1 MEPPTPPEKI
11 FPFLRLPLELRQH
24 IYSFVLPAS
33 LPHVPKALNGVIWR
47 RGHTAL
53 LLTNRQISEEC
64 LDVIYGGNVFMVDIA
79 YGGMTLRYRWQL
91 ESGLAVAPSRAYSS
105 LERFAR
111 ANVRRI
117 RRWIVNVEHVD
128 SYLGMIK
135 YNCAGRGLTDGLRMQ
150 VGIFVSIIALSTN
163 IVDLRIQYI
172 DGNEGRSVAE
182 TVLEPFC
189 GIWVV
194 RKATVGGA
202 VTPEFAALLEG
213 KMTSSVVSRSL
224 FRSRPEAVVPPSLGF
239 RLMSEENP
247 IIHPAN
253 RALHGLYTMVPEP

>member
-1 MEPPTPPEKI
+1 MEAPSPPKKPS
-11 FPFLRLPLELRQH
+11 PFLRLPLELRQQ

-64 LDVIYGGNVFMVDIA
+64 LDVIYGRNTFMVDIA
-79 YGGMTLRYRWQL
+79 YDSITLRYRWRL
-91 ESGLAVAPSRAYSS
+91 KSGFAVAPSRAYSS
-105 LERFAR
+105 LERFSR

-117 RRWIVNVEHVD
+117 RKWIVNVEHVD

-150 VGIFVSIIALSTN
+150 VKRFVEIISLSTN
-163 IVDLRIQYI
+163 IVDLKIQYV

-182 TVLEPFC
+182 TVLEPFR
-189 GIWVV
+189 GIHRV
-194 RKATVGGA
+194 RKASVGGA
-202 VTPEFAALLEG
+202 VTPEFAALLRGE
-213 KMTSSVVSRSL
+213 MTSSAESRAP
-224 FRSRPEAVVPPSLGF
+224 SRCHPEVVVPPSLGY